1 MMETIK
7 EVQKLSEREIKLK
20 LEDRLSDVARLLSKG
35 KDVEIRKV
43 RNDITVA
50 EVKRTVVKWRQEFI
64 VQIVANFFS

>member
-50 EVKRTVVKWRQEFI
+50 EVKRTVVK
-64 VQIVANFFS
+64 